1 MKSIPF
7 GGRRACQ
14 LRAEVFNL
22 FNQVNFGNPNTS
34 FGAAA
39 FGRISTLATG
49 ATMRRIQLGAK
60 FMF

>member
-1 MKSIPF
+1 
-7 GGRRACQ
+7 
-14 LRAEVFNL
+14 VFNL
-22 FNQVNFGNPNTS
+22 FNRANFGNPNST

-60 FMF
+60 FTF